1 MKQRKA
7 PDVSSKGA
15 GRKHKGNFAR
25 SAVLLS
31 ALAAASFGCVMND
44 TKRPAGHSE
53 NNRNRF
59 SSDVWLQEV
68 REGGPA
74 LAELPAVQERP
85 ETIELNSAKKISVV
99 TFPGNY
105 VSLMTRC
112 EFGTGEL
119 MTVSDG
125 IKAHVSVASYK
136 IKVRGIDRAGAE
148 FELHEERLLGLMAA
162 DKMDIT
168 LDPEERM
175 ELSNRKSTE
184 LLAIF
189 RVNFDGTKTAGIK
202 SIEELGV
209 RNFRVE
215 PAEENGVRVIYTIPA
230 DE

>member
-1 MKQRKA
+1 MKLRKA
-7 PDVSSKGA
+7 PDVSSKNA
-15 GRKHKGNFAR
+15 DRRGNFAR

-31 ALAAASFGCVMND
+31 ALAAASFGCLMND
-44 TKRPAGHSE
+44 TQRPAGHTE
-53 NNRNRF
+53 NNRHRF

-85 ETIELNSAKKISVV
+85 ETSEFKSVKKISVV
-99 TFPGNY
+99 ASRGDY

-119 MTVSDG
+119 ITVSDG
-125 IKAHVSVASYK
+125 IKALVSVASYK

-162 DKMDIT
+162 DKLDIALT
-168 LDPEERM
+168 PEERM
-175 ELSNRKSTE
+175 ELSNTKSTE

-189 RVNFDGTKTAGIK
+189 RVNFDGTKTADIET
-202 SIEELGV
+202 IEELGV

-215 PAEENGVRVIYTIPA
+215 PAGENVVRVTYTITA